1 VIEST
6 PLPKGWRA
14 LAVPTNWDLE
24 EAELRIR
31 PVTIDYVTYPDDFF
45 MVIQTPEM
53 IAKDELTTIIVSFK
67 ASEAEGVKL
76 VRITGL
82 GADWVTHLAEIV
94 QKFPPTEWTKHAK
107 SVVVKFLQEPELRKF
122 YAEAVADLPR
132 QEGEGAVGQP
142 IEPGVQRRR
151 KITRAH
157 LEEVAK
163 IYNEAHENDEP
174 PTRAV
179 QHHFGVSHST
189 AAKWV
194 GAARRNGLLP
204 PVESTEG

>member
-1 VIEST
+1 MIDES
-6 PLPKGWRA
+6 PLPAGWRA
-14 LAVPTNWDLE
+14 LAIPSDWDLD

-45 MVIQTPEM
+45 MIIQTPEM
-53 IAKDELTTIIVSFK
+53 MAKEEMTAVFVNFK
-67 ASEAEGVKL
+67 ASETEGVKL
-76 VRITGL
+76 VKVHGTG
-82 GADWVTHLAEIV
+82 DWVPHLGEVV
-94 QKFPPTEWTKHAK
+94 QKFPPAEWTKRAQA
-107 SVVVKFLQEPELRKF
+107 VVVQFLQLPEIRRELAASGF
-122 YAEAVADLPR
+122 PR
-132 QEGEGAVGQP
+132 PEGESPAGQS

-163 IYNEAHENDEP
+163 VYNEAMENDEP

-179 QHHFGVSHST
+179 QQHFAVSHST

-194 GAARRNGLLP
+194 GAARRNKLLP
-204 PVESTEG
+204 PVE